1 MKRIYVFSYRV
12 YRRTKILR
20 LSAGASF
27 KNEYAADRKKKRYET
42 IAIHMRASYRAAK
55 NQP

>member
-1 MKRIYVFSYRV
+1 MKRTYVSSYRV

-20 LSAGASF
+20 LSASVSF
-27 KNEYAADRKKKRYET
+27 KNEYAADRKKTRYET
-42 IAIHMRASYRAAK
+42 IEIHMRASYRAVE